1 MWICVNDE
9 EKLGGNRALDAH
21 SDYARLTQVSKTAR
35 PGAPARDLY
44 PGLENRGTWGSSS
57 LHPVLEFESSPMSRV
72 RYFVVLAVCLALLVP
87 ASARTKNKPQSSA
100 GISHDIEAM
109 LDDPEAAHGF
119 WGVYAVSLDSG
130 RPLVAF
136 NSDKLFAPASD
147 AKLFTTAAVF
157 GLIGPDY
164 RFKTTVET
172 MGTLDK
178 YGRLDADL
186 VLVGRGDPNLSGRTL
201 PYSMHTERKAPPIQ
215 VLQQLADQ
223 LVQHGLKYV
232 DGDIVADDSYFVWE
246 RYGEGWSQDD
256 LAREWGAPVS
266 ALTINDNVIFVNIM
280 PADRPGERAFL
291 NVTPFPGYYKIEN
304 RVITTPG
311 SEPRVVSINREPG
324 SNQLT
329 FWGTIPQDD
338 PGFGEA
344 LAIEDPAD
352 FSARLFRELLEERGV
367 TIYGHARTRHT
378 ELAAT
383 QTFSVTSMA
392 SGGGDSTRP
401 PIPTP
406 LVLASYQSQPLVQDL
421 RVINKVSQNLH
432 AELMLRLLGKEK
444 GNSGSIEGGLEVL
457 RGFLVNAGIK
467 ADQFAFYDGSGL
479 SREDLVTPQA
489 IVTMLGYSA
498 KQPWGKAYRDTLP
511 VAGVDGSLADRFR
524 NTVGAG
530 VVRAKTGSLTHVY
543 TLAGYATTRSGDHIA
558 FSIMT
563 NNNNMPT
570 RKALD
575 TIDRMV
581 LRLVDDK
588 K

>member
-1 MWICVNDE
+1 
-9 EKLGGNRALDAH
+9 
-21 SDYARLTQVSKTAR
+21 
-35 PGAPARDLY
+35 
-44 PGLENRGTWGSSS
+44 
-57 LHPVLEFESSPMSRV
+57 MSRV
-72 RYFVVLAVCLALLVP
+72 RYLVTFLVWVGLLTPCLAGN
-87 ASARTKNKPQSSA
+87 SKKTQSTRKLA
-100 GISHDIEAM
+100 HDIDAA
-109 LDDPEAAHGF
+109 LDDPDNAHSF
-119 WGVYAVSLDSG
+119 WGIYAVSLDTG
-130 RPLVAF
+130 KTLYEL
-136 NSDKLFAPASD
+136 NGDKLFTPASN

-201 PYSMHTERKAPPIQ
+201 PYNMHTERKIPPIQ
-215 VLQQLADQ
+215 VLQDLADQ

-232 DGDIVADDSYFVWE
+232 DGDVVADDSYFVWE
-246 RYGEGWSQDD
+246 RYNEGWSQDD

-291 NVTPFPGYYKIEN
+291 NITPFPEYYKIDN
-304 RVITTPG
+304 RVMTTPAG
-311 SEPRVVSINREPG
+311 SGPRTVSINREPG

-329 FWGTIPQDD
+329 FWGNIPQDD

-352 FSARLFRELLEERGV
+352 FAARLFRELLEERGV
-367 TIYGHARTRHT
+367 TIYGRTRTHHT
-378 ELAAT
+378 ELAST
-383 QTFSVTSMA
+383 QTFSVTSIA
-392 SGGGDSTRP
+392 SGGGSATRP
-401 PIPTP
+401 PNPAP
-406 LVLASYQSQPLVQDL
+406 LVLASYQSQPVAQDL

-444 GNSGSIEGGLEVL
+444 GTTGSIESGLEVL

-467 ADQFAFYDGSGL
+467 PDHFVFYDGSGL
-479 SREDLVTPQA
+479 SREDLVTPEA
-489 IVTMLGYSA
+489 IVGLLRYCHQ
-498 KQPWGKAYRDTLP
+498 QPWGQAYLDTLP

-524 NTVGAG
+524 GTPAAG
-530 VVRAKTGSLTHVY
+530 MVRAKTGSLAHVY
-543 TLAGYATTRSGDHIA
+543 SLSGYATTQVGDHIA
-558 FSIMT
+558 FSVMT
-563 NNNNMPT
+563 NNNDMQT
-570 RKALD
+570 KKVLD
-575 TIDRMV
+575 MIDGIV
-581 LRLVDDK
+581 QLLVADK